1 MTVLKKCLVPALV
14 MLVCITLCIPSAFA
28 SEQQDASP
36 MTLLALGDSLTTGYG
51 LDNYVPG
58 QSPYLCSSYVNIIA
72 QTLGL
77 EGGSTYI
84 NRAVNGDRSADLAR
98 LIPSLEAEV
107 RSADLIIITIGGN
120 DLLSIVPA
128 IASQIAGKSITSFE
142 QAMAVFSAATSETYT
157 ALLADPAFCQQME
170 KIFAELDANLK
181 TIMGFIQQTA
191 PDARVVFLKQY
202 NPFKNVPGFVD
213 FGEFAGRMLDSINQ
227 GVESNALAYGFEVV
241 DTTSVIEADAMG
253 LTNIA
258 QNDIHP
264 NEAGHAEIAKLLA
277 EHLGL
282 SEQGEQETSSE
293 QSSAA
298 PETDASTSEEQDT
311 NPPAP
316 EVTAPEAT
324 EQESEPSYSA
334 PAAPKDHSGCAGSVG
349 LLSVPLALLVGIL
362 AKKKLK

>member
-1 MTVLKKCLVPALV
+1 MTILKKCLVSALV
-14 MLVCITLCIPSAFA
+14 MLVCITLCAPSSFA
-28 SEQQDASP
+28 SEQQEASP
-36 MTLLALGDSLTTGYG
+36 KTLLALGDSLTTGYG
-51 LDNYVPG
+51 LDNYLPG
-58 QSPYLCSSYVNIIA
+58 ESPYLCDSYVNIIA
-72 QTLGL
+72 QALGL

-84 NRAVNGDRSADLAR
+84 NRAVNGDRSADLAE

-128 IASQIAGKSITSFE
+128 IASQIAGKSVTSFE
-142 QAMAVFSAATSETYT
+142 QAMAVFSAATTETYA

-170 KIFAELDANLK
+170 KIFSDLDANLK
-181 TIMGFIQQTA
+181 VIMRFIQQTA

-213 FGEFAGRMLDSINQ
+213 FGEFAGRMLDSINS
-227 GVESNALAYGFEVV
+227 GVESNALAFGFEVV
-241 DTTSVIEADAMG
+241 DTTFVIEANALG

-264 NEAGHAEIAKLLA
+264 NKAGHAEIAKLLA

-282 SEQGEQETSSE
+282 SEQSEQETSPQE
-293 QSSAA
+293 SSAA
-298 PETDASTSEEQDT
+298 PETDASTSTEQDT
-311 NPPAP
+311 NPPVP
-316 EVTAPEAT
+316 EVTAPET
-324 EQESEPSYSA
+324 TKQESDPPDTA
-334 PAAPKDHSGCAGSVG
+334 PATPKDHKGCAGSTG
-349 LLSVPLALLVGIL
+349 LLPVPLALLVGIL